1 MQTIDPE
8 LFLPREW
15 VTVINEKSSV
25 SLFALRPNLTAHQ
38 LIEESVAPWLGQPP
52 EFVVLERI
60 APEKGDVRLVH
71 GQKLKVICT
80 SKLSR
85 GEWQEIGAVLH
96 KMRLVMRMPNQTLHD
111 LFIICD
117 RDKKTFRDRLLSNDP
132 NPKCGPV
139 SPISLFPPR
148 QCIVWPLP
156 PTPLVSHD
164 ATE

>member
-1 MQTIDPE
+1 MKTTDPE
-8 LFLPREW
+8 PFLPGEW
-15 VTVINEKSSV
+15 VTVISEKSSV
-25 SLFALRPNLTAHQ
+25 SRFALRPNLTARQ

-52 EFVVLERI
+52 EFVVLECI
-60 APEKGDVRLVH
+60 APENGDVRLVH

-85 GEWQEIGAVLH
+85 REWQEVSTVLH
-96 KMRLVMRMPNQTLHD
+96 KMRLVMRMPNQILHD

-117 RDKKTFRDRLLSNDP
+117 RDKKTFRDRLLSNDY

-139 SPISLFPPR
+139 SPISLFLPR
-148 QCIVWPLP
+148 QYIMWPLP